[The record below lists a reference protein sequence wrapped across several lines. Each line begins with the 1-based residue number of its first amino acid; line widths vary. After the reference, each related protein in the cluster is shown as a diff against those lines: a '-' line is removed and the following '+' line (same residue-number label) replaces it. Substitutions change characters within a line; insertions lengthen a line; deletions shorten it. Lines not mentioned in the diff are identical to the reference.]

1 MGGVSDP
8 RNESLIQMFNLIN
21 VGERAGSGLPS
32 IRSVWQKQGWQMPE
46 IVEAFNPDRTTLT
59 LPLSAAKMAVKSG
72 GNSRPVAE
80 QRKSDILQ
88 CLTGTPG
95 ASSVQIADAECH
107 PQNLAALKHAR
118 KYFMPKK
125 SKKSRKPSSMTGSAA
140 LERLYEAAVRIL
152 MLQPW
157 NHFSSKDL
165 FIQYPKNGERM
176 ILACTVNSLAEGFG
190 VLVYPNPAFCPDSVL
205 SSDTSD
211 ISEREYI
218 ESEEYTLF
226 FDAWSE
232 LPASA
237 QKSLTSIGITP
248 IKSMLYPW
256 FSHKT
261 FGHPRADLSPAD
273 YPIFSD
279 ILGNLIMQY
288 RRVLE
293 QGLLVDFAAGQALV
307 RVYDAKADLWY
318 NFASKMKFAPKA
330 PVSITM
336 QDDSPNLTALRNC
349 PVNTKIPRVEFD
361 FGWEAEPV
369 VDEEGKT
376 PYYRMLVL
384 FADRISGKKLT
395 YYSCHPDDFMD
406 AAFTAWEE
414 LIQQYGRPQ
423 TLYLSR
429 PESVGLFQDFA
440 NKVSVKVKIVKRL
453 PAIQRLF
460 RQNGII

>member
-1 MGGVSDP
+1 MS
-8 RNESLIQMFNLIN
+8 
-21 VGERAGSGLPS
+21 
-32 IRSVWQKQGWQMPE
+32 
-46 IVEAFNPDRTTLT
+46 
-59 LPLSAAKMAVKSG
+59 
-72 GNSRPVAE
+72 
-80 QRKSDILQ
+80 
-88 CLTGTPG
+88 
-95 ASSVQIADAECH
+95 
-107 PQNLAALKHAR
+107 
-118 KYFMPKK
+118 KK
-125 SKKSRKPSSMTGSAA
+125 SKKSRKPSSVTGSAA
-140 LERLYEAAVRIL
+140 FRKLYDAAVRIL

-157 NHFSSKDL
+157 KHFTSGDF
-165 FIQYPKNGERM
+165 FIQYPKNSERM

-190 VLVYPNPAFCPDSVL
+190 ILVYPNPAFCPDTVL
-205 SSDTSD
+205 SSDAFD

-218 ESEEYTLF
+218 ESEEYALF

-237 QKSLTSIGITP
+237 QKSLISIGVTP
-248 IKSMLYPW
+248 TKTMLYPW

-261 FGHPRADLSPAD
+261 FGHPGADLSPAD
-273 YPIFSD
+273 YPILSD

-288 RRVLE
+288 RSVLE
-293 QGLLVDFAAGQALV
+293 QGLMVDFAAGQALV

-318 NFASKMKFAPKA
+318 NFASKMSFAPKT

-336 QDDSPNLTALRNC
+336 RDDSPKLAALRKC
-349 PVNTKIPRVEFD
+349 PVSTKIARVEFD
-361 FGWEAEPV
+361 FGWVAEPV
-369 VDEEGKT
+369 VDEEYKT
-376 PYYRMLVL
+376 PYYRMCVL
-384 FADRISGKKLT
+384 FADRVSGKRLT

-406 AAFTAWEE
+406 AAFTAWAE

-429 PESVGLFQDFA
+429 SEAVGLFQDFA